1 MPKVKVPRKS
11 THIDMTAM
19 CDVAFLLLTFFMLT
33 SNFTVKEPVIVST
46 PSSISE
52 IKIPETNMLQII
64 VDKDG
69 KLFIGIDGKEKKREW
84 LQKVGEKYEIKFS
97 DDELNKFSI
106 INSFGVPVNALKAW
120 LALDPIVRDN
130 PKNLLGVPIDT
141 AITTKNELASWVRLA
156 REVNGNIRRSIKA
169 DRSTP
174 YNTIKNLMGTLQ
186 TLKENRYNLIT
197 SLETASNE

>member
-11 THIDMTAM
+11 TLVDMTAM
-19 CDVAFLLLTFFMLT
+19 CDVSFLLLTFFMLT

-52 IKIPETNMLQII
+52 IKIPEINIMQII

-69 KLFIGIDGKEKKREW
+69 KLFIGLDGQEKRKEW
-84 LQKVGEKYEIKFS
+84 LEKVGEKNGIKFS
-97 DDELNKFSI
+97 NDELKKFSI
-106 INSFGVPVNALKAW
+106 INSFGVPVSAMKAW
-120 LALDPIVRDN
+120 LALDPIDRDN

-141 AITTKNELASWVRLA
+141 AITTKNEFATWVRFA
-156 REVNGNIRRSIKA
+156 RDINKDVRIAIKA
-169 DRSTP
+169 DRQTS
-174 YNTIKNLMGTLQ
+174 YKTIKNLMSTLQ

-197 SLETASNE
+197 SLETASDK